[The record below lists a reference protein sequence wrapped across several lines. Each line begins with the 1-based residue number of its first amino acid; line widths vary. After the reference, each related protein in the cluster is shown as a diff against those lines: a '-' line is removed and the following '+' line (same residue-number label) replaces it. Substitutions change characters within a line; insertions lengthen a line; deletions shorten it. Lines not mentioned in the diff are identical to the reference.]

1 MEEWTEGRTFHPGYR
16 MGLLCRREGIMPKET
31 RKLPSTFK
39 YALILIEEGHGMIE
53 IGTQVYPILSPGVY
67 CCQPQE
73 QISLTASMPLSS
85 YILSFTPSVLN
96 ERLGNLDAPEEE
108 GHGFTVTDSQDLW
121 LLEPF
126 TERKDGY
133 CGCIPLDPSAAKHVA
148 ELLEEMSTN
157 LQEQMDYYWPCRSRS
172 YLMELLFL
180 IRRSYQRA
188 VFTPAAVP
196 HNVPDTVKP
205 VLEYLHTHYREK
217 IKLEDLTS
225 VFHLNKTTLGE
236 QFKRSTGLS
245 LIAYVNKLRMTM
257 ADSMLRNTLLPTTEI
272 MERIGF
278 RDDAHFI
285 RHFRKYSG
293 YSPAEYR
300 NKYCWMLKGHS

>member
-1 MEEWTEGRTFHPGYR
+1 MGDWTEGRTFHPGYR
-16 MGLLCRREGIMPKET
+16 MGLSCRMEEITCKET
-31 RKLPSTFK
+31 RKLPSG
-39 YALILIEEGHGMIE
+39 YQMILIEEGNGMVE
-53 IGTQVYPILSPGVY
+53 VGTQVYPILSPAVY
-67 CCQPQE
+67 CYHPQE
-73 QISLTASMPLSS
+73 QIRLTAGTTLQYYLLCFSPD
-85 YILSFTPSVLN
+85 VLN
-96 ERLGNLDAPEEE
+96 ERLGGLPVVQDEDV
-108 GHGFTVTDSQDLW
+108 HGLTVTDSQDLW

-126 TERKDGY
+126 RERQDGY
-133 CGCIPLDPSAAKHVA
+133 CGSVPLDPASARHVA
-148 ELLEEMSTN
+148 ELLQEMGTN
-157 LQEQMDYYWPCRSRS
+157 LSDQPDYYWPCRSRS

-196 HNVPDTVKP
+196 YHVSDSVKP
-205 VLEYLHTHYREK
+205 ILEYLHTHYKEK

-225 VFHLNKTTLGE
+225 AFHLNKTTLGE

-245 LIAYVNKLRMTM
+245 LIAYLNKIRMTM

-300 NKYCWMLKGHS
+300 NKYCWMLNSHN